1 MIFYVTYVNYLH
13 YVKVD
18 GAKNRTLL
26 ACDKYRTLLAC
37 DKYIYINLQ
46 SEKNEENAEIF
57 TSNQFS
63 VDDSTYQCSSVNLQK
78 CTKIEKK
85 S

>member
-1 MIFYVTYVNYLH
+1 MVLKTELYLH
-13 YVKVD
+13 VINTELYLHVI
-18 GAKNRTLL
+18 N
-26 ACDKYRTLLAC
+26 
-37 DKYIYINLQ
+37 IYINLQ